1 MEHYAQRYYAYQTT
15 ARGLFDAAAL
25 RRRFEALAPWYAQ
38 RLRDHLP
45 HDRGAAWLDVP
56 CGSGNFLYFL
66 RRVGYRRVIG
76 CDADPEQVRLARL
89 LDLPAETADALTV
102 IADDQRR
109 WDAIS
114 ALDFVE
120 HLSRDDALRFLDLCR
135 ARLRPGGVL
144 ILRTPCADGPFGAH
158 DRYNDLTH
166 QWAMTS
172 NLAVAVMAMVGFERV
187 AILDERPRPTSPLNA
202 ARWLVSGVATAV
214 AATLC
219 HAVGVAPPRVWTR
232 SMWVVCY
239 RPGESCVGRPAAG

>member
-1 MEHYAQRYYAYQTT
+1 MEDYAQRYYAYLTV
-15 ARGLFDAAAL
+15 ARGLFDAASL
-25 RRRFEALAPWYAQ
+25 RRRFDVLARWYAQ
-38 RLRDHLP
+38 RLRNHLP
-45 HDRGAAWLDVP
+45 RDRGAAWLDVP

-66 RRVGYRRVIG
+66 RRVGYRRITG

-102 IADDQRR
+102 LADDQRC

-120 HLSRDDALRFLDLCR
+120 HLSRGDALRFLELCR
-135 ARLRPGGVL
+135 ARLSPGGVL

-187 AILDERPRPTSPLNA
+187 AILDERPRPTGAVNA
-202 ARWLVSGVATAV
+202 ARWLISGVATAA

-232 SMWVVCY
+232 SMWIVGY
-239 RPGESCVGRPAAG
+239 RPVEGRSGRLSPG